1 MTTNIG
7 KFRKQLDLLMNHL
20 EECIPRDKEIE
31 KHQLKLETAM
41 KANPRGTIETFIDAI
56 SPYTEQILL
65 GNDSY
70 FTDKTSEDLGV
81 VSDYVSFSNKLK
93 SIWNQLTEA
102 QKGPVRRYI
111 KLLVMLGIIVTRN
124 EPLRQIIN
132 KHRPADNPLMF

>member
-1 MTTNIG
+1 
-7 KFRKQLDLLMNHL
+7 
-20 EECIPRDKEIE
+20 
-31 KHQLKLETAM
+31 M

-70 FTDKTSEDLGV
+70 FTDQSSEDLGV

-93 SIWNQLTEA
+93 SIWNQLTEV

-124 EPLRQIIN
+124 EALRQVIN